1 MKKIIGI
8 ITFTFLLGCSSS
20 NTTIVQSWR
29 APETTVASEQFTK
42 VLVVAILKNDVTRR
56 IVETKFHE
64 YNSGFKT
71 SYNFLHQG
79 NKDMTP
85 EMIGKL
91 LELEKFDGVVTL
103 RLVDTKTETDYVPGM
118 NTSLYYGTYGYN
130 NYYGGMFGGWY
141 VNYSPYFYDP
151 GYYVQNTYYFIETNV
166 FSLKEN
172 KLIWSGTTKS
182 SNVEG
187 HIDETAGFIIEEI
200 AEQMRKDGSLPP
212 KPKK

>member
-8 ITFTFLLGCSSS
+8 LAFTFLLSCGGS

-29 APETTVASEQFTK
+29 DPENNAINEQFKK

-64 YNSGFKT
+64 HNPIFKT
-71 SYNFLHQG
+71 SYNVLHQG

-91 LELEKFDGVVTL
+91 LELENFDGVVTL

-118 NTSLYYGTYGYN
+118 NTSMYYGAYGYN

-141 VNYSPYFYDP
+141 GNYSPYYYDP
-151 GYYVQNTYYFIETNV
+151 GYYVQNTYYFIETTIM
-166 FSLKEN
+166 SLKEN
-172 KLIWSGTTKS
+172 KIIWSGTTKS

-187 HIDETAGFIIEEI
+187 HVDETAEYIIEEI

-212 KPKK
+212 KK